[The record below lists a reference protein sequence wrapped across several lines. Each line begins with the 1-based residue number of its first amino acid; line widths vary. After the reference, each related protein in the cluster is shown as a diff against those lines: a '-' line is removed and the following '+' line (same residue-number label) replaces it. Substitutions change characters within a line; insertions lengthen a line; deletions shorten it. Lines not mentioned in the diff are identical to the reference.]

1 MAKAEDDKR
10 AEAKD
15 NPRAR
20 ARAVAR
26 SKTSEAMAKPNE
38 GEVTEAA
45 IDDLAVKETVAKTNE
60 TEAAEMREYA
70 GTETEQLVR
79 QDVRTESNVDDVAVQ
94 EIGTEQLESNT
105 SATSSFLDTLQAI
118 AAEAS
123 DYSRRSLENRSSFV
137 TKLLGATT
145 FENAIQVQSE
155 HAKTSYASFMA
166 FLMKMA
172 ELRASLAKTFFKPIE
187 TAITKVQGSNK

>member
-26 SKTSEAMAKPNE
+26 PKTSEAMAKPNE

-45 IDDLAVKETVAKTNE
+45 IDDLAVKETVAKINE
-60 TEAAEMREYA
+60 TEAVEMREYA

-79 QDVRTESNVDDVAVQ
+79 QDVRTENNVDDVAVQ
-94 EIGTEQLESNT
+94 KIGAEQLESNT
-105 SATSSFLDTLQAI
+105 SAASSFLDTLQEI

-155 HAKTSYASFMA
+155 HAKASYASFMT
-166 FLMKMA
+166 FSMKMA
-172 ELRASLAKTFFKPIE
+172 ELRASLAKPFFKPIE
-187 TAITKVQGSNK
+187 IAITRVQGSNK

>member
-15 NPRAR
+15 NPRTR
-20 ARAVAR
+20 TRAVAR

-45 IDDLAVKETVAKTNE
+45 IDDWAEKETVAKTNE

-70 GTETEQLVR
+70 GTETEQDVR
-79 QDVRTESNVDDVAVQ
+79 QDVITESNVDDVAVQ
-94 EIGTEQLESNT
+94 EIGTEQIESNT
-105 SATSSFLDTLQAI
+105 SAASSFLDALQAI
-118 AAEAS
+118 ATEAS
-123 DYSRRSLENRSSFV
+123 DYSRRLLENRSSFV

-145 FENAIQVQSE
+145 FESAIQVQSE
-155 HAKTSYASFMA
+155 HAKTSYAGYVAYVMR
-166 FLMKMA
+166 MA
-172 ELRASLAKTFFKPIE
+172 ELRANLTKEFFQPIE
-187 TAITKVQGSNK
+187 AAITKIQTFNP